1 MRGEIGSRNKIEEQ
15 DFLTLLDQQNVRFLQ
30 LEEMA

>member
-1 MRGEIGSRNKIEEQ
+1 MRGGIGSRNKIEEQ
-15 DFLTLLDQQNVRFLQ
+15 DFSTLLDQQNVRFLQ